1 MLMAII
7 FQVYAPFAKNIV
19 TSVFPEIKHGE
30 NPISLTNRSDVLK
43 NNPTKNDLLIKYW
56 KSSCALHPDVFPGVT
71 LEFSGEQIWLKWVV
85 LCVLNFFNP
94 VNYVI
99 CANIIEWNKGEMVF
113 YDTTLGKRTYYIG
126 PNDDSPKSLSV
137 SFMATKFNLLTPSEQ
152 ERIID
157 HSMKP
162 KSLKKR
168 FLVYAA
174 SNCRAHREIAFDA
187 LSQIGDVYQ
196 GGECWGLK
204 KERSSVKLST
214 LRFDRD
220 KGSNNNALLYRNYRF
235 ALVMEVSTSH
245 WKFLLFSVGIY
256 LEVYRFIS
264 KKIQAHDINTPHKRY
279 GLRAQSARDILVR
292 KFSTLSWAGLFPYGK
307 LCCGLEYC
315 IVSLMLCT

>member
-71 LEFSGEQIWLKWVV
+71 LEFS
-85 LCVLNFFNP
+85 
-94 VNYVI
+94 
-99 CANIIEWNKGEMVF
+99 GEMVF

-220 KGSNNNALLYRNYRF
+220 KGSNNNALMYRNYRF

>member
-71 LEFSGEQIWLKWVV
+71 LEFS
-85 LCVLNFFNP
+85 
-94 VNYVI
+94 
-99 CANIIEWNKGEMVF
+99 GEMVF

-220 KGSNNNALLYRNYRF
+220 KGSNNNALMYRNYRF
-235 ALVMEVSTSH
+235 ALVMESTISERYISEKILNAFLSGTVPIWYGAPEIFDIFNRQAFVYYNVSDPEPA
-245 WKFLLFSVGIY
+245 LNYIAY
-256 LEVYRFIS
+256 LESNTTAYDEVQGQPILAHGVETVAKYFS
-264 KKIQAHDINTPHKRY
+264 FSDALGGGQLKKRIKDM
-279 GLRAQSARDILVR
+279 
-292 KFSTLSWAGLFPYGK
+292 LSNDVLY
-307 LCCGLEYC
+307 
-315 IVSLMLCT
+315 